1 MGYTY
6 DNVEFKSFDN
16 NFFPFGKKL
25 GNSAYVNETVN
36 TLNEV
41 EEDNDGKLPTTFNA
55 IEIDWNTAT
64 IDKNGKNISIKTTP
78 ELLSLLEK
86 MLQSYKKKEE
96 SNNKWSLY
104 LGYFQPDENNP
115 NEGTL
120 IL

>member
-6 DNVEFKSFDN
+6 DNVEFKSFDGN
-16 NFFPFGKKL
+16 LFPFGKKL
-25 GNSAYVNETVN
+25 GNEAYKGANAN
-36 TLNEV
+36 RLSSIADKN
-41 EEDNDGKLPTTFNA
+41 NGKLPTTFNA

-64 IDKNGKNISIKTTP
+64 IDESGKNISIKTTP